1 MALTA
6 TMYRIELDLSD
17 IDRSVYLQESLR
29 VAQHPSE
36 ELQRVVARV
45 LAYALCWTEH
55 LQFARDLADSETP
68 ALTSHD
74 DTGML
79 TQWIEVGAPAA
90 KRLHKAS
97 KQGAEVTVV
106 TFRGPD
112 DGLDALRRNLQR
124 ENVHRAEAITTLAL
138 SAAGVQSIADA
149 MGRSSAWTV
158 IRAGDSLQVLVD
170 GATYEIELRLGTL
183 DQLMA

>member
-6 TMYRIELDLSD
+6 TMYRIDLDLSD
-17 IDRSVYLQESLR
+17 IDRGVYLQESLR

-36 ELQRVVARV
+36 ELPRVVARV
-45 LAYALCWTEH
+45 LAYALCWTEN

-68 ALTSHD
+68 ALTRHD
-74 DTGML
+74 DTGAL
-79 TQWIEVGAPAA
+79 AQWIEVGAPAA
-90 KRLHKAS
+90 KRLHRAS

-112 DGLDALRRNLQR
+112 DGLDALRRNLLR
-124 ENVHRAEAITTLAL
+124 EHVHRAEAITTLAL
-138 SAAGVQSIADA
+138 SASGVAAIADA

-158 IRAGDSLQVLVD
+158 IRASDTLQVLVD
-170 GATYEIELRLGTL
+170 GVPYDVELRLGTL

>member
-1 MALTA
+1 VALTA

-17 IDRSVYLQESLR
+17 IDRSVYRQESLR

-36 ELQRVVARV
+36 ELPRVIARV
-45 LAYALCWTEH
+45 LGYALCWTEN

-68 ALTSHD
+68 ALTSYD
-74 DTGML
+74 DTGAI
-79 TQWIEVGAPAA
+79 TQWIEVGAPTA
-90 KRLHKAS
+90 KRLHRAS

-112 DGLDALRRNLQR
+112 DGLDALRRNLLR
-124 ENVHRAEAITTLAL
+124 ENVHRADEIVTIALAA
-138 SAAGVQSIADA
+138 SGINAIADA
-149 MGRSSAWTV
+149 MGRSSTWTV

-170 GATYEIELRLGTL
+170 GETYEVELRLGTL